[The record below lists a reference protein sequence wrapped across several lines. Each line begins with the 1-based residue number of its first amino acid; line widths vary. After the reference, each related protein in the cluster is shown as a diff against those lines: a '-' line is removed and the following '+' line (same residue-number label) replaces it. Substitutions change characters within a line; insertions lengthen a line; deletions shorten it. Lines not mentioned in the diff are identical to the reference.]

1 MLHTLLHPRKRHG
14 QVATTATFEETEN
27 ANYVFI

>member
-1 MLHTLLHPRKRHG
+1 MLHTLLRPRKRHG
-14 QVATTATFEETEN
+14 QVATTTIFKETVN